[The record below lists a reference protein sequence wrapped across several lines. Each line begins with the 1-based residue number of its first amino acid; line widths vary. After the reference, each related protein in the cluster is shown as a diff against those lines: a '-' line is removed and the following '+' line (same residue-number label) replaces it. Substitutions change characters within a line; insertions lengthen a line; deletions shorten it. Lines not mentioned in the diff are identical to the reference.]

1 MESRSSSGV
10 MRSVSRSTPV
20 KWLALVGLVAAL
32 ATACGSATVTSHVT
46 AQATAT
52 PSATPI
58 SPTPTLPVIPPLP
71 PIPPLLAFRSTL
83 NSGATLYSPTGA
95 RTGSLPINTPYFVV
109 SPLGNRLLAEHRN
122 GGGAVDSLY
131 AMTATGATSKLETIS
146 NPADFIDAIGS
157 GDGNQWAWM
166 LKGTVNSCAQP
177 PPSATTSLYIGSAP
191 GASTLVA
198 KLPPLKGELGW
209 TFYQW
214 TAAGIVLDE
223 GGRPGCYE
231 GPRINVDHTD
241 LLNPTTG
248 ALTPLG
254 PRLGS
259 GDCILQ
265 AIANDGTIAC
275 VPSAVLS
282 PSKAPAP
289 SATVLRI
296 VFSDGAQ
303 HSITAAEFLRG
314 CDVSQLVLFGNVS
327 LSPGPDFVSLTRW
340 CSPPHHSSI
349 IDTWIIDIGTL
360 NGVKVSVSGL
370 GATGWLPGTATLI
383 ATGDQVAI
391 GTQATT
397 GTYTVAADGTATKL
411 TNADVASASLAHY

>member
-1 MESRSSSGV
+1 MPSL
-10 MRSVSRSTPV
+10 SRSTSFR
-20 KWLALVGLVAAL
+20 WLAPVGLVAAL
-32 ATACGSATVTSHVT
+32 ATACGSATVTAHVT
-46 AQATAT
+46 ARATAS
-52 PSATPI
+52 PSATAV
-58 SPTPTLPVIPPLP
+58 SPAPTLPIIPPPP
-71 PIPPLLAFRSTL
+71 PIPPLLAFNSTV
-83 NSGATLYSPTGA
+83 NSGETLYSSTGA
-95 RTGSLPINTPYFVV
+95 RTGSLPTNTPYSVV
-109 SPLGNRLLAEHRN
+109 SPLGDRLLAEHRN

-131 AMTATGATSKLETIS
+131 AMTATGATSKLEIIS

-157 GDGNQWAWM
+157 GDGTRWAWM
-166 LKGTVNSCAQP
+166 LKGTVNGCAQP
-177 PPSATTSLYIGSAP
+177 PPSATTYLYIGSTP

-198 KLPPLKGELGW
+198 KLPPLKGQLGW

-265 AIANDGTIAC
+265 DIADNGTVAC
-275 VPSAVLS
+275 VPSAVLT

-296 VFSDGAQ
+296 VFSDGSQ
-303 HSITAAEFLRG
+303 HNVTAAEFLPG
-314 CDVSQLVLFGNVS
+314 CDVSHPVFFGNVS

-340 CSPPHHSSI
+340 CSLPHDSSTTL
-349 IDTWIIDIGTL
+349 IDTWIIEVGTL
-360 NGVKVSVSGL
+360 NGVKISVSDL
-370 GATGWLPGTATLI
+370 GAMGWFPGTATLV
-383 ATGDQVAI
+383 ATGDQL
-391 GTQATT
+391 GPGQQTT
-397 GTYTVAADGTATKL
+397 SGTYTVAADGTATKL
-411 TNADVASASLAHY
+411 TTADITSASFAHY

>member
-1 MESRSSSGV
+1 MDT
-10 MRSVSRSTPV
+10 MRSNPRSTSLT
-20 KWLALVGLVAAL
+20 WLARVGLVSVL
-32 ATACGSATVTSHVT
+32 ATACGSATVTSHTT
-46 AQATAT
+46 ARATPS

-58 SPTPTLPVIPPLP
+58 SATPTLPVIPPPP
-71 PIPPLLAFRSTL
+71 PIPPLLAFNSTL
-83 NSGATLYSPTGA
+83 NSGETLYSSTGA
-95 RTGSLPINTPYFVV
+95 RTGSLPTNTPYNVV
-109 SPLGNRLLAEHRN
+109 SPLGDRLLAEHRN

-157 GDGNQWAWM
+157 GDGTRWAWM
-166 LKGTVNSCAQP
+166 LKGTVNGCVQP
-177 PPSATTSLYIGSAP
+177 PPSATTYLYIGSTP

-198 KLPPLKGELGW
+198 KLPPLKGQLGW

-241 LLNPTTG
+241 LLNPATG

-254 PRLGS
+254 PRLGT

-265 AIANDGTIAC
+265 DIADDGTVAC
-275 VPSAVLS
+275 VPNAVLV
-282 PSKAPAP
+282 PSQAPAP

-296 VFSDGAQ
+296 VFYDGTQ
-303 HSITAAEFLRG
+303 HNVTAAEFLRG
-314 CDVSQLVLFGNVS
+314 CDVAHPVYFGNVS
-327 LSPGPDFVSLTRW
+327 LSSGPDFVSLTRW
-340 CSPPHHSSI
+340 CSPPHDSSTML

-360 NGVKVSVSGL
+360 EGVKVSVSGL

-383 ATGDQVAI
+383 ATGDQLVGAQ
-391 GTQATT
+391 GTA
-397 GTYTVAADGTATKL
+397 GTYAVAADGTAAKL
-411 TNADVASASLAHY
+411 ISADVSSASLAHY